1 MTRKEKLADLQAKR
15 QTALD
20 AADKIMALAS
30 EGESL
35 SPEQTADVKKHLD
48 EVDAIGD
55 QITAIGKE
63 EAELASQAA
72 RLDAARKAP
81 INAQVAEIVAR
92 GSGMSASPNGS
103 GASRWTIPAQ
113 ARKQTSSVTA
123 FSDEHQSGGFTKEE
137 KAYRFG
143 QFALAKASI
152 DLPGV
157 YNFQQARRFADDHG
171 MLRNSHLE
179 GGNDTSGSH
188 IFVPEEFGT
197 DMIKLREE
205 YGVARRMCKMVPMN
219 SDTRTDPK
227 FVSGLTSYFT
237 GENSAFTASEM
248 QHQIV
253 RLTARKMT
261 CLSTYSSE
269 LSEDSVID
277 FGNTLAQE
285 MSYSNALKE
294 DQCFIDGDGTSTYGH
309 IRGLKTMFATL
320 TLGTAPGY
328 RDTTTSNTWAAIVIA
343 DLTSLIANVPV
354 YAQAGMMFLCSSQ
367 FYYTVMV
374 PLLNAAGG
382 VTGMELQNGFRQPM
396 FQGIPVMFSQVM
408 GTATATSTVAC
419 FLGNFALGCSFGDR
433 RRQTLEFS
441 REATIGG
448 TNLFEYDLVA
458 VKCSQR
464 IDINVHSI
472 GSDTVAG
479 PIVALSTGS

>member
-1 MTRKEKLADLQAKR
+1 MKRSEKL
-15 QTALD
+15 TALQNQRQAAID
-20 AADKIMALAS
+20 AADKLLAT
-30 EGESL
+30 GKDESL
-35 SPEQTADVKKHLD
+35 TPEQTAEINTLLAS
-48 EVDAIGD
+48 VDDLAE
-55 QITAIGKE
+55 QITATAKE
-63 EAELASQAA
+63 ETDLAAHAA
-72 RLDAARKAP
+72 RLEASRKAP
-81 INAQVAEIVAR
+81 MNQQVADIVKA
-92 GSGMSASPNGS
+92 GSGMAAMPPGS
-103 GASRWTIPAQ
+103 IKPRWTIPAT
-113 ARKQTSSVTA
+113 ARKQIASVTA
-123 FSDEHQSGGFTKEE
+123 FSDDSQTGGFSKEE

-157 YNFQQARRFADDHG
+157 YSFQHARRFADDHG
-171 MLRNSHLE
+171 MLQNAHLE
-179 GGNDTSGSH
+179 GGSDTSGSH

-197 DMIKLREE
+197 DLIKLREE
-205 YGVARRMCKMVPMN
+205 YGVARKLCKMVPMN

-237 GENSAFTASEM
+237 GENAAATASDM
-248 QHQIV
+248 QHQVV

-269 LSEDSVID
+269 LNEDSVID

-320 TLGTAPGY
+320 TIGTAPGF
-328 RDTTTSNTWAAIVIA
+328 RDTTTSNTWAAMVIA

-354 YAQAGMMFLCSSQ
+354 YAQAGMKFLCSSQ

-382 VTGMELQNGFRQPM
+382 VTGTELQNGFRQPM

-408 GTATATSTVAC
+408 GTATATSTIAV

-448 TNLFEYDLVA
+448 VNLFEYDMIA

-464 IDINVHSI
+464 MDINVHSI

-479 PIVALSTGS
+479 PILALSTGS

>member
-1 MTRKEKLADLQAKR
+1 MKISEKLKALQAQR
-15 QTALD
+15 QTAID
-20 AADKIMALAS
+20 AADAILATVRD
-30 EGESL
+30 ESL
-35 SPEQTADVKKHLD
+35 SPEQTADCDKHLA
-48 EVDAIGD
+48 EVDRIGGEIEIAVKSEKD
-55 QITAIGKE
+55 VADKIAKLE
-63 EAELASQAA
+63 SLRNAPMNVDVA
-72 RLDAARKAP
+72 R
-81 INAQVAEIVAR
+81 IVAK
-92 GSGMSASPNGS
+92 GSGMSSMPS
-103 GASRWTIPAQ
+103 GGNRERWTIPAT
-113 ARKQTSSVTA
+113 ARKQVSAVTA
-123 FSDEHQSGGFTKEE
+123 FSDEHQAGGFTKEE

-152 DLPGV
+152 DMPGV
-157 YNFQQARRFADDHG
+157 YNFQHARRFADEHG
-171 MLRNSHLE
+171 MIQNAHLE
-179 GGNDTSGSH
+179 GGSDTSGSH

-197 DMIKLREE
+197 DLIKLREE
-205 YGVARRMCKMVPMN
+205 YGVARKLCKMVPMN

-237 GENSAFTASEM
+237 GENAALTASDM
-248 QHQIV
+248 QHQVV

-269 LSEDSVID
+269 LNEDSVID

-320 TLGTAPGY
+320 TIGTAPGF
-328 RDTTTSNTWAAIVIA
+328 RDTTTSNTWAATVIA
-343 DLTSLIANVPV
+343 DLTSLISVVPV
-354 YAQAGMMFLCSSQ
+354 YAQAGMKFLCSSQ
-367 FYYTVMV
+367 YYYQVMV

-382 VTGMELQNGFRQPM
+382 VTGSELQNGFRQPM
-396 FQGIPVMFSQVM
+396 FQGIPVMFSQAM
-408 GTATATSTVAC
+408 GTATATSTIAV

-433 RRQTLEFS
+433 RKQTLEFS
-441 REATIGG
+441 KEATIGG
-448 TNLFEYDLVA
+448 TNLFEYDMVA

-464 IDINVHSI
+464 MDINVHSI

>member
-15 QTALD
+15 QIALD
-20 AADKIMALAS
+20 AADKIMAQAS

-35 SPEQTADVKKHLD
+35 SPELTADVKNHLD
-48 EVDAIGD
+48 EVDAIGN
-55 QITAIGKE
+55 QIVAVGKE
-63 EAELASQAA
+63 EVEHAAQVA

-92 GSGMSASPNGS
+92 GSGMSSAPNGS
-103 GASRWTIPAQ
+103 GSPRWTIPAQ
-113 ARKQTSSVTA
+113 ARRQVSAVTA
-123 FSDEHQSGGFTKEE
+123 FSDDNQSGGYTKEE

-157 YNFQQARRFADDHG
+157 YNFQHARKFADEHG
-171 MLRNSHLE
+171 MLRNAHLE
-179 GGNDTSGSH
+179 GGSDTTGSH

-197 DMIKLREE
+197 DLIKLREE
-205 YGVARRMCKMVPMN
+205 YGVARKLCKVVPMN

-237 GENSAFTASEM
+237 GENAALTASDM
-248 QHQIV
+248 QHQVV

-269 LSEDSVID
+269 LNEDSVID
-277 FGNTLAQE
+277 LGNTIAQE

-294 DQCFIDGDGTSTYGH
+294 DQCLIDGDGTSTYGH

-328 RDTTTSNTWAAIVIA
+328 RDTTTSNTWAATVIA
-343 DLTSLIANVPV
+343 DLTSLISVVPV
-354 YAQAGMMFLCSSQ
+354 YAQAGMKFLCSSQ
-367 FYYTVMV
+367 YYYQVMV

-382 VTGMELQNGFRQPM
+382 ITGTELQNGFRMPM

-408 GTATATSTVAC
+408 GTATATSTVAV
-419 FLGNFALGCSFGDR
+419 FLGNFSLGCSFGDR
-433 RRQTLEFS
+433 RKQTLEFS
-441 REATIGG
+441 KDATIGG
-448 TNLFEYDLVA
+448 TNLFEYDLIA
-458 VKCSQR
+458 VKSSQR
-464 IDINVHSI
+464 MDINVHSI

>member
-1 MTRKEKLADLQAKR
+1 MKISEKLRALQAQR
-15 QTALD
+15 QTAID
-20 AADKIMALAS
+20 AADAILATVS
-30 EGESL
+30 DESL
-35 SPEQTADVKKHLD
+35 SPEQTADCDKHLA
-48 EVDAIGD
+48 EVDRIGGE
-55 QITAIGKE
+55 I
-63 EAELASQAA
+63 EAAVKSEKDVADKIAKLESLRNAPMNADVA
-72 RLDAARKAP
+72 R
-81 INAQVAEIVAR
+81 IVNR
-92 GSGMSASPNGS
+92 GSGMSSMPS
-103 GASRWTIPAQ
+103 GGNRERWTIPAT
-113 ARKQTSSVTA
+113 ARKQLKSVTA
-123 FSDEHQSGGFTKEE
+123 FSDENQAGGFTKEE

-152 DLPGV
+152 DMPGV
-157 YNFQQARRFADDHG
+157 YNFQHARRFADDHG
-171 MLRNSHLE
+171 MIQNAHLE
-179 GGNDTSGSH
+179 GGSDTSGSH

-197 DMIKLREE
+197 DLIKLREE
-205 YGVARRMCKMVPMN
+205 YGVARKLCKMVPMT

-237 GENSAFTASEM
+237 GENAALTASDM
-248 QHQIV
+248 QHQVV

-269 LSEDSVID
+269 LNEDSVID

-328 RDTTTSNTWAAIVIA
+328 RDSTTSNTWAAIVIA

-354 YAQAGMMFLCSSQ
+354 YAQAGMSFLCSSQ

-382 VTGMELQNGFRQPM
+382 VTGSELQNGFRMPM

-408 GTATATSTVAC
+408 GTATATSTIAV

-433 RRQTLEFS
+433 RKQTLEFS
-441 REATIGG
+441 KEATIGG
-448 TNLFEYDLVA
+448 TNLFEYDMIA
-458 VKCSQR
+458 VKSSQR
-464 IDINVHSI
+464 MDINVHSI

>member
-1 MTRKEKLADLQAKR
+1 MKISEKLKALQAQR
-15 QTALD
+15 QAAID
-20 AADKIMALAS
+20 AADAILATVS
-30 EGESL
+30 DESL
-35 SPEQTADVKKHLD
+35 TPEQTAECDKHLA
-48 EVDAIGD
+48 EVDRIGNE
-55 QITAIGKE
+55 IEAAVKS
-63 EAELASQAA
+63 EAE
-72 RLDAARKAP
+72 
-81 INAQVAEIVAR
+81 VAEKIAKLESLRNAPMNADVARIVNR
-92 GSGMSASPNGS
+92 GSGMSSMPS
-103 GASRWTIPAQ
+103 GGNRERWTIPAT
-113 ARKQTSSVTA
+113 ARKQIGSVTA
-123 FSDEHQSGGFTKEE
+123 FSDDSTSGGFTKEE

-157 YNFQQARRFADDHG
+157 YSFQHARRFADDHG
-171 MLRNSHLE
+171 MLQNAHLE

-197 DMIKLREE
+197 DLIKLREE
-205 YGVARRMCKMVPMN
+205 YGVARRLCKMVPMN

-237 GENSAFTASEM
+237 GENAAATTSDM
-248 QHQIV
+248 QHQVV

-269 LSEDSVID
+269 LNEDSVID

-309 IRGLKTMFATL
+309 IRGLKSMFATL
-320 TLGTAPGY
+320 TIGTAPGF
-328 RDTTTSNTWAAIVIA
+328 RDTTTSNTWAAMVIA

-354 YAQAGMMFLCSSQ
+354 YAQAGMKFLCSSQ

-382 VTGMELQNGFRQPM
+382 VTGSELQNGFRQPM

-408 GTATATSTVAC
+408 GTATATSTIAV

-433 RRQTLEFS
+433 RKQTLEFS

-448 TNLFEYDLVA
+448 VNLFEYDMIA
-458 VKCSQR
+458 IKCSQR
-464 IDINVHSI
+464 MDINVHSI
-472 GSDTVAG
+472 GDNTTAG
-479 PIVALSTGS
+479 PILALSTGS

>member
-1 MTRKEKLADLQAKR
+1 MKRSEKL
-15 QTALD
+15 TALQTQRQAAID
-20 AADKIMALAS
+20 AADAILAL
-30 EGESL
+30 GKDESL
-35 SPEQTADVKKHLD
+35 TPEQTADIEKHLK
-48 EVDAIGD
+48 EVDDLGN
-55 QITAIGKE
+55 QITATAKE
-63 EAELASQAA
+63 ESDLAAHAA
-72 RLDAARKAP
+72 RLEASRKAP
-81 INAQVAEIVAR
+81 INQQVADIVRA
-92 GSGMSASPNGS
+92 GSGMSAMPP
-103 GASRWTIPAQ
+103 GATKSRWTIPAT
-113 ARKQTSSVTA
+113 ARKQIGSVTA
-123 FSDEHQSGGFTKEE
+123 FADDSQSGGFTKEE

-157 YNFQQARRFADDHG
+157 YSFQHAKRFADDHG
-171 MLRNSHLE
+171 MLQNAHLE
-179 GGNDTSGSH
+179 GGSDTTGSH

-197 DMIKLREE
+197 DLIKLREE
-205 YGVARRMCKMVPMN
+205 YGVARKLCKMVPMN

-237 GENSAFTASEM
+237 GENAAATASDM
-248 QHQIV
+248 QHQVV

-320 TLGTAPGY
+320 TIGTAPGF
-328 RDTTTSNTWAAIVIA
+328 RDTTTSNTWAATVIA
-343 DLTSLIANVPV
+343 DLTTLISVVPV
-354 YAQAGMMFLCSSQ
+354 YAQAGMKFLCSSQ
-367 FYYTVMV
+367 YYYQVMV

-382 VTGMELQNGFRQPM
+382 VTGSELQNGFRQPM

-408 GTATATSTVAC
+408 GTATATSTIAV
-419 FLGNFALGCSFGDR
+419 FLGNFSLGCSFGDR
-433 RRQTLEFS
+433 RKQTLEFS

-448 TNLFEYDLVA
+448 VNLFEYDMIA

-464 IDINVHSI
+464 MDINVHSI
-472 GSDTVAG
+472 GDNTTAG

>member
-1 MTRKEKLADLQAKR
+1 MKRSEKL
-15 QTALD
+15 TALQTQRQAAID
-20 AADKIMALAS
+20 AADKLLALAKD
-30 EGESL
+30 ESL
-35 SPEQTADVKKHLD
+35 TPEQTAECDGYLTTVEDL
-48 EVDAIGD
+48 GN
-55 QITAIGKE
+55 QITALAKE
-63 EAELASQAA
+63 ESDIAA
-72 RLDAARKAP
+72 KSAALDAARKAP
-81 INAQVAEIVAR
+81 INAEIAKIVNR
-92 GSGMSASPNGS
+92 GSGMSPMPP
-103 GASRWTIPAQ
+103 GATKERWTIPAT
-113 ARKQTSSVTA
+113 ARKQLSAVTA
-123 FSDEHQSGGFTKEE
+123 FADDHQSGGFSKEE

-152 DLPGV
+152 DLPGI
-157 YNFQQARRFADDHG
+157 YNFQHARRFADDHG
-171 MLRNSHLE
+171 MLQNAHLE
-179 GGNDTSGSH
+179 GGSDTSGSH

-197 DMIKLREE
+197 DLIKLREE
-205 YGVARRMCKMVPMN
+205 YGVARKLCKMVPMN

-237 GENSAFTASEM
+237 GENAAATASDM
-248 QHQIV
+248 QHSVV

-269 LSEDSVID
+269 LNEDSVID

-328 RDTTTSNTWAAIVIA
+328 RDTTTSNTWAAMVIA
-343 DLTSLIANVPV
+343 DLTSLIAQVPV
-354 YAQAGMMFLCSSQ
+354 YAQSGMRFLCSSQ
-367 FYYTVMV
+367 FYYQVMV

-382 VTGMELQNGFRQPM
+382 VTGTELQNGFRQPM

-408 GTATATSTVAC
+408 GTATATSTIAV

-441 REATIGG
+441 REATVGSV
-448 TNLFEYDLVA
+448 NLFEYDMIA

-464 IDINVHSI
+464 MDINVHSI